1 MVSWS
6 NNSSGNM
13 VYQRSSMD
21 LMGNCGWSLHNRL
34 DNWGMGHSN
43 SWGSCLDKWGRVEEV
58 VDEGSVD
65 CKGCGNWGSLNW
77 SSKSWSSME
86 SSNSRGSL
94 NNWGSDCWSSFNYWG
109 SNSWSSLDDWSSME
123 SWGSYG
129 VSSSNNW
136 GSNSDWSSSNNW
148 GSWGNW
154 VNKTILIKVLG
165 ESLKSK

>member
-1 MVSWS
+1 
-6 NNSSGNM
+6 
-13 VYQRSSMD
+13 
-21 LMGNCGWSLHNRL
+21 
-34 DNWGMGHSN
+34 MGHSN

-77 SSKSWSSME
+77 SSSLNKWSSKSWSSME
-86 SSNSRGSL
+86 SS
-94 NNWGSDCWSSFNYWG
+94 
-109 SNSWSSLDDWSSME
+109 SSME

-154 VNKTILIKVLG
+154 VNKTIFIKVLG